1 MNKTAVITGATRGIG
16 LAIAKQLSE
25 DGFQVVLTGTGEQK
39 ACARNLKWFEDNKKD
54 YFYVQGDI
62 SHHDDRIRIVRESV
76 EHYGKIDLLVN
87 NAGVAPKVRSD
98 LLDMSEE
105 SFDYVLGINLRG
117 NMFLT
122 QLAAKQMIKQEE
134 KGIIINVSSCSSE
147 VSSVNRGEYCIS
159 KAGVS
164 MLTRLY
170 ADRLSREG
178 ILVYEV
184 RPGVIMTDMTSGVQ
198 DKYDQ
203 LIKDGAFP
211 LGRWGMPEDVALAV
225 SAFAERKFPY
235 TTGSFIDVDGG
246 FHIRRL

>member
-1 MNKTAVITGATRGIG
+1 MNKTAIVTGATRGIG

-25 DGFQVVLTGTGEQK
+25 DGFQVVLTGTGEQE
-39 ACARNLKWFEDNKKD
+39 AYARNLKWFEDNKKD

-62 SHHDDRIRIVRESV
+62 SDHDDRIRIVRESV

-98 LLDMSEE
+98 LLDMSED

-170 ADRLSREG
+170 ADRLSGEG

-198 DKYDQ
+198 EKYDQ

-211 LGRWGMPEDVALAV
+211 LGRWGKPEDVALAV
-225 SAFAERKFPY
+225 SAFAEGKFPY